1 MNHNIT
7 YEQYNLDQLFCWEA
21 MTQVPIHSTVS
32 PELIPILWC
41 VRVTKE
47 FNFHLLKFSNPEGEV
62 TGSNFITEAFANLSD
77 PERNFDPWRIDDILE
92 IDEENNSIKIE
103 VDFWTFWTDPG
114 LALSND
120 SSK

>member
-1 MNHNIT
+1 MNSFKSILVIASLF
-7 YEQYNLDQLFCWEA
+7 ELNLAALESCSENKTNQQLCFLGNEGYA
-21 MTQVPIHSTVS
+21 KPFPVVLDT
-32 PELIPILWC
+32 ILY
-41 VRVTKE
+41 V
-47 FNFHLLKFSNPEGEV
+47 N
-62 TGSNFITEAFANLSD
+62 
-77 PERNFDPWRIDDILE
+77 ILE